1 MTERKDE
8 FSFEGESKESLKD
21 RLLKLIGDR
30 PRRAAA
36 QDWGIKYATLNN
48 YLTSKG
54 SVPRPNVARQIAE
67 AEGVNVNWIL
77 YGDSESIKES
87 KNLGKIGIMQHS
99 QESGRSSVPAH
110 IQGLVDML
118 EILTSEEAEKVL
130 RVLKKKG
137 VDTLLEITD
146 ETNLELLSLPMTIK
160 KLAVT
165 LKNYPESRI
174 REILSVDEMGEQSAV
189 LNINKNLSNS

>member
-1 MTERKDE
+1 MMERKDG
-8 FSFEGESKESLKD
+8 FSFEEESKESLKD

-30 PRRAAA
+30 SRRAAA

-48 YLTSKG
+48 YLTGKG

-67 AEGVNVNWIL
+67 AEGVSVEWIL
-77 YGDSESIKES
+77 NGTNEPGKES
-87 KNLGKIGIMQHS
+87 SNGNGTKVMQQSHEPRFS
-99 QESGRSSVPAH
+99 PVPAH

-118 EILTSEEAEKVL
+118 EILTTEEAEKVL

-160 KLAVT
+160 KLAIT
-165 LKNYPESRI
+165 LKHYPESRV
-174 REILSVDEMGEQSAV
+174 REIFSVDEMGEHSAV
-189 LNINKNLSNS
+189 LNINKK